1 MLYTHLG
8 RIAAVLGLLVG
19 ILMIYHSWSRLW
31 VIQSVE
37 PYDVERANFVS
48 QQFYTGILI
57 VLVAIGVGTLTDIS
71 RSVRANITNT
81 PARVSPISDNGKDT
95 S

>member
-8 RIAAVLGLLVG
+8 RIVAALGLLVG

-31 VIQSVE
+31 GIQSVE

-48 QQFYTGILI
+48 QQFYTSILI
-57 VLVAIGVGTLTDIS
+57 VLLAIGVGVLTDIS

-81 PARVSPISDNGKDT
+81 PG
-95 S
+95 

>member
-8 RIAAVLGLLVG
+8 RIVAVLGLLIG
-19 ILMIYHSWSRLW
+19 IVMIYHGWSRLW
-31 VIQSVE
+31 AIQSVE
-37 PYDVERANFVS
+37 PYDVERMRFLS

-57 VLVAIGVGTLTDIS
+57 VLLAIGVGILTDIS

-81 PARVSPISDNGKDT
+81 PG
-95 S
+95 

>member
-8 RIAAVLGLLVG
+8 RIVAALGLLVG

-31 VIQSVE
+31 AIQSVE

-57 VLVAIGVGTLTDIS
+57 VLLAIGVGILTDIS

-81 PARVSPISDNGKDT
+81 PG
-95 S
+95 